1 MVLALSP
8 SALSPKLQASTG
20 TYIDYDGAPKF
31 ESLFL
36 SLKFRGQH

>member
-1 MVLALSP
+1 MVLGLSP
-8 SALSPKLQASTG
+8 SVLSPKLQASTE
-20 TYIDYDGAPKF
+20 THIDYDGAPRF